1 MESTNGAL
9 SFDVLIKD
17 NNLQAMLA
25 KDEQRIKDF
34 ARNVESNSDS
44 ITSSFDGIGKAIG
57 GLAIGATLQ
66 SWVSN
71 LVSVRGEF
79 QQLEIAFKTMLG
91 SAEQAN
97 SLMAQLVDTAA
108 TTPFDLKGVAG
119 GAKQL
124 LAYGESAET
133 VNDTLVR
140 LGNIASGL
148 SIPLNDIVYLYGTT
162 MTQGRLFTQD
172 VRQFMGRGIPLVQEL
187 GKELGK
193 TTDEINQMVTDG
205 KIGFPE
211 VQKVINNLTNEGGMF
226 YNLMEEQSKSLTG
239 QLSNLED
246 ALDMMLNEMGQSSQ
260 DLLGGGISIATS
272 LVENYKDVLA
282 VVKSLCIAYGTYKA
296 AVISL
301 AVAQKSSTGIA
312 SLDTVVLKA
321 RQGMFTSLTAVTS
334 NYIKEHT
341 LMTTAQKAYTLEL
354 QKAITVEQQEEI
366 LRNLKTASI
375 QRLLTEE
382 QKLYIS
388 RLNLTAGSTEYIAVA
403 QQIMTADQNAA
414 LSKLNL
420 TRESAAYGVAV
431 QNVVNS
437 IQNEQAAQMAALR
450 TEAAVQK
457 QKQATLMQEYRVS
470 LNKIQATRVQIQL
483 AMQEGNAE
491 AVAALQEKQHTQLK
505 EHAVIVTNMKNAK
518 LAQEAA
524 TQKIATLAT
533 QQASVAGKA
542 KAATD
547 TMQAATTSL
556 LSKSTTFLI
565 AKLRAL
571 WATMLANPVTAI
583 ISVIG
588 LALSAF
594 TLFGRK
600 TEEETTIQGE
610 FQDALSESYSKLNAY
625 FAILK
630 NADSNTK
637 TYQDALG
644 KINQL
649 CSEHHVELL
658 KENAALGEQVKKHD
672 ELIEAMERETAA
684 KLKAKYTEQA
694 LQEVQ
699 KKQEQTLK
707 DLVDSAKEA
716 TNKVIEQTTSYDGTV
731 AIQSAQVVD
740 KASENIQN
748 ASDALWE
755 GVIARANEGAKQLQ
769 GLTGE
774 AYTTALN
781 NLIAEITKAVQDGS
795 KATSKEM
802 EAFKP
807 AIEKAITETVEAANE
822 GASKVNLAISQ
833 TDAFINSLGHNMD
846 TSNVKQQTDY
856 ASMSFE
862 ELEKQA
868 QDAQTKIDS
877 INGKQVKISTDNK
890 ELQDTLNL
898 LNLINGAIGKKEA
911 GLNTENGINERI
923 KQLKALRAEAVIGSK
938 EWKDYDARIS
948 RLEGK
953 LPSTHKQIASSAKSA
968 ASKAASEAQKRQEAA
983 RDAAQKE
990 IELSESLE
998 QSRIDI
1004 IKDGYEKRKR
1014 ELELQHTKE
1023 LNAINKEQ
1031 QELERAYKKAGKRM
1045 SKGTAAKFDEKR
1057 TNENARYAM
1066 EMSGLTDVE
1075 IEEKKKAYQAYYK
1088 WVSTYGVE
1096 VADQQYAK
1104 LVAQG
1109 KTYTEW
1115 LQKQVEALTAKEAT
1129 PDGLTETESN
1139 QLISYQAELNSITGV
1154 KTAMQ
1159 QFNEELTKSKDDSKE
1174 LTEYLKKLVAMK
1186 QQLETGST
1194 NLIGEDKAEAI
1205 RKVDE
1210 QVTKATTEL
1219 QKKLLEAYKSNEQM
1233 RYETTE
1239 KYDEEITWLK
1249 QHGYDEQAALAEK
1262 AKVKALSELE
1272 ATKIE
1277 ATSDWKELFNNA
1289 QYLSGSAFD
1298 AIIEKLRK
1306 MVAEIQDSDVKNAL
1320 TKQLDE
1326 LEQQTQGSRNPFRL
1340 LTKSIKEYNKA
1351 VSGTTAKK
1359 KALSEMFT
1367 SISSSVDM
1375 VKQSFDSVVDGL
1387 QKMGLA
1393 GDEETQ
1399 AMLGDISDMMGG
1411 ASTLAQGFATMNP
1424 AQMISGGVSV
1434 ITSAI
1439 SLFDSTSRRIRREMK
1454 QHETTLKKLQNT
1466 YNQISFDVDNAVGED
1481 YYKEQQKAIK
1491 NLQEQSKEYEELA
1504 RLERSKKKKDR
1515 DDNKVLEY
1523 QENAKDALRK
1533 VEEIK
1538 KEIAET
1544 LVQTNFK
1551 DLASDLADS
1560 WVETF
1565 GDAEESMEAFDNTF
1579 KKTIA
1584 NAVKNSLKLKLIEP
1598 VVSDFTDALATYMG
1612 AHDNSVA
1619 GFNFEY
1625 WKKLLQGAGDKFTE
1639 GLESFKD
1646 FFDDATDEIEDAS
1659 LEGDIKGVSEE
1670 TAGKLAG
1677 EITTLRVR
1685 QAEMIV
1691 YQKSMDSSLRSVDR
1705 TITSCLSKLN
1715 TIAQNTAYNR
1725 YLYEINNLLI
1735 SMKTN
1740 TQSDPLRAKGLNT

>member
-246 ALDMMLNEMGQSSQ
+246 AWDMMLNEMGQSSQ

-437 IQNEQAAQMAALR
+437 IQNEQAAQLAALR
-450 TEAAVQK
+450 TEAAAQK
-457 QKQATLMQEYRVS
+457 QKQATLMEEYRVS

-594 TLFGRK
+594 TLFCWK
-600 TEEETTIQGE
+600 TEE
-610 FQDALSESYSKLNAY
+610 
-625 FAILK
+625 
-630 NADSNTK
+630 
-637 TYQDALG
+637 
-644 KINQL
+644 
-649 CSEHHVELL
+649 
-658 KENAALGEQVKKHD
+658 
-672 ELIEAMERETAA
+672 
-684 KLKAKYTEQA
+684 
-694 LQEVQ
+694 
-699 KKQEQTLK
+699 
-707 DLVDSAKEA
+707 
-716 TNKVIEQTTSYDGTV
+716 
-731 AIQSAQVVD
+731 
-740 KASENIQN
+740 
-748 ASDALWE
+748 
-755 GVIARANEGAKQLQ
+755 
-769 GLTGE
+769 
-774 AYTTALN
+774 
-781 NLIAEITKAVQDGS
+781 
-795 KATSKEM
+795 
-802 EAFKP
+802 
-807 AIEKAITETVEAANE
+807 
-822 GASKVNLAISQ
+822 
-833 TDAFINSLGHNMD
+833 
-846 TSNVKQQTDY
+846 
-856 ASMSFE
+856 
-862 ELEKQA
+862 
-868 QDAQTKIDS
+868 
-877 INGKQVKISTDNK
+877 
-890 ELQDTLNL
+890 
-898 LNLINGAIGKKEA
+898 
-911 GLNTENGINERI
+911 
-923 KQLKALRAEAVIGSK
+923 
-938 EWKDYDARIS
+938 
-948 RLEGK
+948 
-953 LPSTHKQIASSAKSA
+953 
-968 ASKAASEAQKRQEAA
+968 
-983 RDAAQKE
+983 
-990 IELSESLE
+990 
-998 QSRIDI
+998 
-1004 IKDGYEKRKR
+1004 
-1014 ELELQHTKE
+1014 
-1023 LNAINKEQ
+1023 
-1031 QELERAYKKAGKRM
+1031 
-1045 SKGTAAKFDEKR
+1045 
-1057 TNENARYAM
+1057 
-1066 EMSGLTDVE
+1066 
-1075 IEEKKKAYQAYYK
+1075 
-1088 WVSTYGVE
+1088 
-1096 VADQQYAK
+1096 
-1104 LVAQG
+1104 
-1109 KTYTEW
+1109 
-1115 LQKQVEALTAKEAT
+1115 
-1129 PDGLTETESN
+1129 
-1139 QLISYQAELNSITGV
+1139 
-1154 KTAMQ
+1154 
-1159 QFNEELTKSKDDSKE
+1159 
-1174 LTEYLKKLVAMK
+1174 
-1186 QQLETGST
+1186 
-1194 NLIGEDKAEAI
+1194 
-1205 RKVDE
+1205 
-1210 QVTKATTEL
+1210 
-1219 QKKLLEAYKSNEQM
+1219 
-1233 RYETTE
+1233 
-1239 KYDEEITWLK
+1239 
-1249 QHGYDEQAALAEK
+1249 
-1262 AKVKALSELE
+1262 
-1272 ATKIE
+1272 
-1277 ATSDWKELFNNA
+1277 
-1289 QYLSGSAFD
+1289 
-1298 AIIEKLRK
+1298 
-1306 MVAEIQDSDVKNAL
+1306 
-1320 TKQLDE
+1320 
-1326 LEQQTQGSRNPFRL
+1326 
-1340 LTKSIKEYNKA
+1340 
-1351 VSGTTAKK
+1351 
-1359 KALSEMFT
+1359 
-1367 SISSSVDM
+1367 
-1375 VKQSFDSVVDGL
+1375 
-1387 QKMGLA
+1387 
-1393 GDEETQ
+1393 
-1399 AMLGDISDMMGG
+1399 
-1411 ASTLAQGFATMNP
+1411 
-1424 AQMISGGVSV
+1424 
-1434 ITSAI
+1434 
-1439 SLFDSTSRRIRREMK
+1439 
-1454 QHETTLKKLQNT
+1454 
-1466 YNQISFDVDNAVGED
+1466 
-1481 YYKEQQKAIK
+1481 
-1491 NLQEQSKEYEELA
+1491 
-1504 RLERSKKKKDR
+1504 
-1515 DDNKVLEY
+1515 
-1523 QENAKDALRK
+1523 
-1533 VEEIK
+1533 
-1538 KEIAET
+1538 
-1544 LVQTNFK
+1544 
-1551 DLASDLADS
+1551 
-1560 WVETF
+1560 
-1565 GDAEESMEAFDNTF
+1565 
-1579 KKTIA
+1579 
-1584 NAVKNSLKLKLIEP
+1584 
-1598 VVSDFTDALATYMG
+1598 
-1612 AHDNSVA
+1612 
-1619 GFNFEY
+1619 
-1625 WKKLLQGAGDKFTE
+1625 
-1639 GLESFKD
+1639 
-1646 FFDDATDEIEDAS
+1646 
-1659 LEGDIKGVSEE
+1659 
-1670 TAGKLAG
+1670 
-1677 EITTLRVR
+1677 
-1685 QAEMIV
+1685 
-1691 YQKSMDSSLRSVDR
+1691 
-1705 TITSCLSKLN
+1705 
-1715 TIAQNTAYNR
+1715 
-1725 YLYEINNLLI
+1725 
-1735 SMKTN
+1735 
-1740 TQSDPLRAKGLNT
+1740 